1 MTNKK
6 IALVTCYFQKNYGSQ
21 LQAYA
26 TQMAFDKLGLANETI
41 KIDGL
46 LPEINK
52 AKYRYF
58 LSKIFDK
65 NTVKDKMATVR
76 KVIAKTQN
84 PEYAK
89 NLGVRYKM
97 FEDFANTQFTLSK
110 QYCSKAELGAEA
122 DKYAA
127 VVVGSDQLW
136 LPSNIS
142 ADYYTLNWVP
152 ESVCKIALSTSFGI
166 SVLPKK
172 YGEIA
177 GKFLNRIDYVS
188 IREVGGQKLIMQWAN
203 RDVPVVCDPTIM
215 FTADEWVKAL
225 GADGDGKRFADG
237 NKYIFVY
244 FLGNNPWEREVVKRV
259 QQETG
264 YKIVQIAHSDEYVKS
279 DVGFADYT
287 PYNAGPKEF
296 EELIR
301 DAEYV
306 FTDSF
311 HCSVFSMLNGKN
323 FFTFP
328 RYADDGPASTNG
340 RLYSLLSLVKQEQRM
355 VRKND
360 QFYVKAKLAEKVD
373 YAVVHSE
380 LDNLRQFTWNWLTNA
395 LKERNI
401 V

>member
-1 MTNKK
+1 MDKK

-26 TQMAFDKLGLANETI
+26 TQMVFDKLGLANETI

-76 KVIAKTQN
+76 KVIAKKRNQV
-84 PEYAK
+84 YAK

-110 QYCSKAELGAEA
+110 QYGSKTELGAEA

-152 ESVCKIALSTSFGI
+152 ENICKIALSTSFGI

-188 IREVGGQKLIMQWAN
+188 IREVSGQKLIKQWAD

-215 FTADEWVKAL
+215 FTADEWVTAL
-225 GADGDGKRFADG
+225 GAAGDGKRFADG

-264 YKIVQIAHSDEYVKS
+264 LKIVQIAHSDEYVKS

-360 QFYVKAKLAEKVD
+360 QFDVKARLAEKVD
-373 YAVVHSE
+373 HAVVHSE

-401 V
+401 L